1 MTRRILGL
9 AGAAALLAS
18 CDSTQP
24 PIGCPIQS
32 LEWSAVYTRQGSTTC
47 AEILPGEA
55 LGIQKFSTPTGD
67 EQLSITPQSLG
78 KIRQERDSSL
88 VSYSLGTL
96 ARQADADGFCATTNL
111 APARITHPGDRERPA
126 VDITYR
132 WSNVRTLAIARAP
145 GTQMVADLERTEN
158 GCTVKYEVWAMW
170 PGGVSCEGANG
181 EPDNSL
187 CAQEISINPDFDVA
201 CHPDMLVCVP
211 AKRPPSLK

>member
-32 LEWSAVYTRQGSTTC
+32 LEWSAVYTLQGITDCT
-47 AEILPGEA
+47 EVLPGEA

-67 EQLSITPQSLG
+67 EQLSITPASLG
-78 KIRQERDSSL
+78 DIRLNNPSL

-111 APARITHPGDRERPA
+111 AEARINVPPGREPG
-126 VDITYR
+126 VDISYR

-145 GTQMVADLERTEN
+145 GTQMVAELERREN
-158 GCTVKYEVWAMW
+158 GCTAKYEVWAMW

-181 EPDNSL
+181 EADSSL
-187 CAQEISINPDFDVA
+187 CAQELTINPDFDVT
-201 CHPDMLVCVP
+201 CHPTMKVCVP